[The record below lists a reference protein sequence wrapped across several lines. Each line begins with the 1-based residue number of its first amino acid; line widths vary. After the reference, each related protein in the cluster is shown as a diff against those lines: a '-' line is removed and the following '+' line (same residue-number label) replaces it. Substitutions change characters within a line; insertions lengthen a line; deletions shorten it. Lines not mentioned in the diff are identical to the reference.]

1 MKKIIQLI
9 GGIFVAAI
17 LVIAVTAIYQN
28 KIIPELKTDAFKS
41 AEKKTNFSDEKAFYE
56 AVSYHPVFEYTG
68 GTAQKTAITY
78 NENNQATS
86 PSVKYSVLK
95 DICVTDKKDDYEKT
109 LAEAV
114 EENRIRNIEVT
125 VSTPDKEETSDASYD
140 KENQTITFTK
150 SGIYLVKVTGKD
162 AYNNRTETEFLVPVE
177 TSGNQKRTIT
187 GKKEGKIHE
196 KYRDRRGICHCTGAA
211 AILHLHVAGGC
222 NQKNGILRFHYTGNG
237 ECGSKDD
244 RG

>member
-78 NENNQATS
+78 NENNQATA

-177 TSGNQKRTIT
+177 TQWKSEKNDNSGQPLCRT
-187 GKKEGKIHE
+187 
-196 KYRDRRGICHCTGAA
+196 
-211 AILHLHVAGGC
+211 
-222 NQKNGILRFHYTGNG
+222 
-237 ECGSKDD
+237 
-244 RG
+244 

>member
-1 MKKIIQLI
+1 MKEFMNQHGETVLAGTAAALVISSFAGMAFGGGFSRIAHIFSSWLYGLGGSMKKIIQLI

-78 NENNQATS
+78 NENNQATA

-177 TSGNQKRTIT
+177 TQWKS
-187 GKKEGKIHE
+187 E
-196 KYRDRRGICHCTGAA
+196 KND
-211 AILHLHVAGGC
+211 
-222 NQKNGILRFHYTGNG
+222 NW
-237 ECGSKDD
+237 
-244 RG
+244 

>member
-68 GTAQKTAITY
+68 GTAQKTAITH
-78 NENNQATS
+78 NENNQATA

-162 AYNNRTETEFLVPVE
+162 AYSNRTETEFLVPVE
-177 TSGNQKRTIT
+177 TQWKS
-187 GKKEGKIHE
+187 E
-196 KYRDRRGICHCTGAA
+196 KND
-211 AILHLHVAGGC
+211 
-222 NQKNGILRFHYTGNG
+222 NW
-237 ECGSKDD
+237 
-244 RG
+244 

>member
-78 NENNQATS
+78 NENNQATA

-140 KENQTITFTK
+140 KENLDH
-150 SGIYLVKVTGKD
+150 YLYKKRYLFSKGNRKKMHTTTG
-162 AYNNRTETEFLVPVE
+162 
-177 TSGNQKRTIT
+177 QKPS
-187 GKKEGKIHE
+187 
-196 KYRDRRGICHCTGAA
+196 
-211 AILHLHVAGGC
+211 
-222 NQKNGILRFHYTGNG
+222 F
-237 ECGSKDD
+237 
-244 RG
+244 

>member
-78 NENNQATS
+78 NENNQATA

-162 AYNNRTETEFLVPVE
+162 AYNIRTETEFLVPVE
-177 TSGNQKRTIT
+177 TQWKS
-187 GKKEGKIHE
+187 E
-196 KYRDRRGICHCTGAA
+196 KND
-211 AILHLHVAGGC
+211 
-222 NQKNGILRFHYTGNG
+222 NW
-237 ECGSKDD
+237 
-244 RG
+244 